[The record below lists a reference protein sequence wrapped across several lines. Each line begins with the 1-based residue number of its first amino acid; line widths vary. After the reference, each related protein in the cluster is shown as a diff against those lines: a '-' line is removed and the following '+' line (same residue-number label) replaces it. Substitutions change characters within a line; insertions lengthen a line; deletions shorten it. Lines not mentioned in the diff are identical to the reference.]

1 MGVRGRES
9 DQDFLYSTDY
19 TLRMFTVK
27 PLRDFTLW
35 LTGLK
40 DGTVR
45 GAVTARVK
53 RLAFGLT
60 GDSAAVGDGVS
71 ELRIPLGAGW
81 RVYYVQH
88 GLTIVVLLCSG
99 NIRTQSKD
107 IQRAKQLSKTL
118 SFSKEES

>member
-45 GAVTARVK
+45 CAVTARVK

-71 ELRIPLGAGW
+71 ELRIHLGAGW
-81 RVYYVQH
+81 RV
-88 GLTIVVLLCSG
+88 
-99 NIRTQSKD
+99 
-107 IQRAKQLSKTL
+107 
-118 SFSKEES
+118 